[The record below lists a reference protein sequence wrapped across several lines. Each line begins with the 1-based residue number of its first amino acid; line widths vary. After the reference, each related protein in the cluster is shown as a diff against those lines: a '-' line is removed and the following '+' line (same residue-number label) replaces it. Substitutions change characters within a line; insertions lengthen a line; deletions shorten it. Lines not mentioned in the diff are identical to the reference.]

1 MGIGR
6 TPAVALLVAAALAA
20 AAPDAGAAETPTAA
34 FDAAPLR
41 PSAGSPVTFRNR
53 SVGEFS
59 GWSWTFGDGEAS
71 SEKEPA
77 HVFAQ
82 PGDYPVTLR
91 ALRGGAVAETTTLVS
106 IAAADTLVLLAGA
119 GHAFEITLTATD
131 PRTHHTGAGEAV
143 SQNDVF
149 GYFRVP
155 DLVPTA
161 PGSPF
166 VPEVFVKMLDART
179 ISGQDFWFFWGGL
192 TDLTYELTVRD
203 TVRGT
208 VKVYGNP
215 VTGNP
220 TCLGADTSGFAD
232 PFATPTTTPTAGS
245 ATATP
250 TRTPSPTGSRTP
262 TGPAPTSTPTRT
274 TTPTATITPTQTPTV
289 PAVVDVVLEA
299 RPYQWD
305 FLAGPEISSNPKW
318 PGQNQVV
325 LRVGQTYRFD
335 VFNGS
340 PDLDPPLPS
349 HTFSGVSGLG
359 LSGGAFTPGQHL
371 PPKTV
376 TITGA
381 MVGTYTYSCIDSAC
395 GSSAQHD
402 QMGGRI
408 VVSN

>member
-1 MGIGR
+1 MAIGIGR
-6 TPAVALLVAAALAA
+6 ALAGTLLAA
-20 AAPDAGAAETPTAA
+20 AALGAGSSDAPTAA

-41 PSAGSPVTFRNR
+41 PSAGSPATFRNR

-59 GWSWTFGDGEAS
+59 SWSWTFGDGGSS

-82 PGDYPVTLR
+82 PGEYPVTLR
-91 ALRGGAVAETTTLVS
+91 AGKGAAAVETTAVVS
-106 IAAADTLVLLAGA
+106 VAPADTLVLMADA

-131 PRTHHTGAGEAV
+131 PRTHQSGVGEAV
-143 SQNDVF
+143 PQNDVF

-166 VPEVFVKMLDART
+166 VPEVFVKMLDARS
-179 ISGQDFWFFWGGL
+179 IGQDFWLFWGGL

-220 TCLGADTSGFAD
+220 VCLGADTSGFGD
-232 PFATPTTTPTAGS
+232 PLATPTTTATPGAT
-245 ATATP
+245 TATP
-250 TRTPSPTGSRTP
+250 TRTPSRTVSRTP
-262 TGPAPTSTPTRT
+262 TGPAPTGTSTRTPTET
-274 TTPTATITPTQTPTV
+274 ATVTPTPTLPS
-289 PAVVDVVLEA
+289 VVDVVLEA

-305 FLAGPEISSNPKW
+305 FLAGPDITSNPKW

-349 HTFSGVSGLG
+349 HTFSGVSGIG
-359 LSGGAFTPGQHL
+359 LSGGPFAPGQHL
-371 PPKTV
+371 PTRTV